1 MIDPPSLPDPPA
13 DDRAHSERLRA
24 HILTQ
29 IRAHGGWLPFADYM
43 HEALYAPGLGYYSA
57 GSRKLGREGDFTTAP
72 QISPLFGAALA
83 RQAAQVMRASG
94 PDILELGAGSGAL
107 AAAMLAALNEP
118 AALAEPAQLPERYL
132 LLEVSPDLRERQRRL
147 IAEQVPHLARRV
159 HWLDRLPDSF
169 RGLIVANE
177 LLDAMPVHVFD
188 WHADR
193 GDGSAEAPGESVVG
207 EAGVAISSSGALEWT
222 SRPAGGAL
230 RDVVQGLARTWQWST
245 PYRSEVGLI
254 AQAFIATIARVLER
268 GAALFIDYGFAAR
281 EYYHPQRSMGTL
293 RCHYRHR
300 AHDDPFYLPGLC
312 DITAHVDFS
321 AIAAQG
327 TRAGLQLAG
336 FTTQAHLLINC
347 GITDLLLRTPPS
359 DAARYLPQANAVQR
373 LLSPAEMGELFK
385 AIAFTKNFDEPL
397 LGFSGGDRRGTL

>member
-1 MIDPPSLPDPPA
+1 MILSPSLPDPPA
-13 DDRAHSERLRA
+13 DDRAHSERLVA
-24 HILTQ
+24 HIITQ
-29 IRAHGGWLPFADYM
+29 IRAAGGWLPFADYM
-43 HEALYAPGLGYYSA
+43 HQALYAPGLGYYSA
-57 GSRKLGREGDFTTAP
+57 GSRKLGRNGDFTTAP

-107 AAAMLAALNEP
+107 AAAILAALSES
-118 AALAEPAQLPERYL
+118 AQLPERYL
-132 LLEVSPDLRERQRRL
+132 ILEVSADLRERQREL
-147 IAEQVPHLARRV
+147 IDEQVPHLARRV
-159 HWLDRLPDSF
+159 HWLDRLPDTFS
-169 RGLIVANE
+169 GLIVANE

-188 WHADR
+188 WR
-193 GDGSAEAPGESVVG
+193 EEDGSDEAATDEVVEKG
-207 EAGVAISSSGALEWT
+207 GVHEQGVAISSTGALEWA
-222 SRPAGGAL
+222 SRPARGAL
-230 RDVVQGLARTWQWST
+230 REGVQGLARTWQWAT
-245 PYRSEVGLI
+245 PYRSEIGLI

-268 GAALFIDYGFAAR
+268 GAALFIDYGFVAR
-281 EYYHPQRSMGTL
+281 EFYHPQRSMGTL

-321 AIAAQG
+321 AIAEQG

-347 GITDLLLRTPPS
+347 GITDLLLRTPPT
-359 DAARYLPQANAVQR
+359 DTARYLPQANAVQR

-385 AIAFTKNFDEPL
+385 AIAFSKNFDEPL
-397 LGFSGGDRRGTL
+397 LGFAAGDRRGTL